1 MAYPIGRYNLN
12 FDLCAGFL
20 NLLLLFVFF
29 RRKNRRNFRVHLLL
43 IMVMTMTVAAF
54 GEFTTGYLRNEGCR
68 NVLLLE
74 TVTGVA
80 HYFYIS
86 VEYLLALYLLE
97 LTGRAHGLSQKRFL
111 LISIPEFLFTAAFIL
126 PFVRERLFC
135 YDAAGNYARGP
146 LYFLYDLVVIF
157 YSLYGFALMIG
168 YRKVIRRDFGYV
180 LVLYAGFL
188 GSLFLELVNPYLR
201 ASIFMQSLFIA
212 GCILL
217 MDNGE
222 EMVDGETGLY
232 SSYALRQDADA
243 MFGNGYSSHVIAVK
257 LQHYE
262 YYSVMLGA
270 ETTGKILGEIGR
282 WLQEFAGRRT
292 TVYRVGPGEFVMVLY
307 NSGQEKAG
315 ETAEALRER
324 FSHTWQYESM
334 KVPVSAQIWMT
345 QVPEQV
351 KTVGQL
357 MLFAQEG
364 YNDRL
369 PKDRVYLAD
378 EMKDEKRRIAVEL
391 AVRRA
396 LQQKTLEVYYQPIY
410 DTGSGKIHSAEA
422 LVRLRDGELGM
433 ISPEEF
439 IGIAEQTGLIS
450 QIGEFVFEQVCRFL
464 SEKEPQKYGLEF
476 VEVNLST
483 VQCMDTDLAERLL
496 AIAQRYGVPAGRI
509 NLEITE
515 SAMIYS
521 EDTMKSVME
530 RLLQEG
536 FRFSLDDFGTGH
548 ANYSYVRNFPF
559 QLIKVDKSFL
569 WAQSESEENHVI
581 FENILSLIRGL
592 HRKAV
597 VEGVETKEQRDM
609 LIAHGVEYLQGYF
622 YSRPVPAQQFLDY
635 IRKFNA

>member
-1 MAYPIGRYNLN
+1 MRI
-12 FDLCAGFL
+12 
-20 NLLLLFVFF
+20 LLM
-29 RRKNRRNFRVHLLL
+29 
-43 IMVMTMTVAAF
+43 MVMTMTVAAF
-54 GEFTTGYLRNEGCR
+54 GEFTTGYLRNTGCR

-74 TVTGVA
+74 FVTGVA

-97 LTGRAHGLSQKRFL
+97 LTGRAHGLSRKRFL
-111 LISIPEFLFTAAFIL
+111 LISIPEFVFTLAFMF
-126 PFVRERLFC
+126 PFLRDRLFR
-135 YDAAGNYARGP
+135 YDAMGNYARGE
-146 LYFLYDLVVIF
+146 LYFLYDIVVAF
-157 YSLYGFALMIG
+157 YAVYGFALMIG

-180 LVLYAGFL
+180 LILYTGFL
-188 GSLFLELVNPYLR
+188 GSLVLELASPYLR

-222 EMVDGETGLY
+222 EMVDGETGLC
-232 SSYALRQDADA
+232 SAYALRQDADA
-243 MFGNGYSSHVIAVK
+243 MFGNGYSSHVIALK

-262 YYSVMLGA
+262 YYSLMLGA
-270 ETTGKILGEIGR
+270 ETTGKILKEIGS
-282 WLQEFAGRRT
+282 WLQNFAGRRT
-292 TVYRVGPGEFVMVLY
+292 VVYRVGQGEFVLVLY
-307 NSGQEKAG
+307 NTSRERAQ

-324 FSHTWQYESM
+324 FSKPWQHENM
-334 KVPVSAQIWMT
+334 KMPVSAQVWLT

-357 MLFAQEG
+357 MLFAEEG

-378 EMKDEKRRIAVEL
+378 EMKDENRRISVEL

-396 LQQKTLEVYYQPIY
+396 LQNQTLEVYYQPIY
-410 DTGSGKIHSAEA
+410 ETRSGRIHSAEA
-422 LVRLRDGELGM
+422 LVRLKDPELGM

-439 IGIAEQTGLIS
+439 ISIAEQAGLIS
-450 QIGEFVFEQVCRFL
+450 QIGEFVFEKVCRFL
-464 SEKEPQKYGLEF
+464 SEKHPEQYGLQF

-483 VQCMDTDLAERLL
+483 VQCMDVDLAGRLL
-496 AIAQRYGVPAGRI
+496 AITQRYGVSPKQI

-521 EDTMKSVME
+521 ENTMKSVMDQ
-530 RLLQEG
+530 LLQEG
-536 FRFSLDDFGTGH
+536 FCFSLDDFGTGH

-559 QLIKVDKSFL
+559 RLIKVDKSFL
-569 WAQSESEENHVI
+569 WAEQESEENHVI

-592 HRKAV
+592 HREAV
-597 VEGVETKEQRDM
+597 VEGVETAQQRDM

-622 YSRPVPAQQFLDY
+622 YSRPVPEQEFLDY
-635 IRKFNA
+635 IRTFHS